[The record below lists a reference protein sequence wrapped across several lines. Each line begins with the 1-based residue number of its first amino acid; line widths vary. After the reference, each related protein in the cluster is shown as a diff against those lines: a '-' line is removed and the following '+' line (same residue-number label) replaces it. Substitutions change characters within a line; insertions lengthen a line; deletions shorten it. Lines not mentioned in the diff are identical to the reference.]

1 MIIFKMDYFKRA
13 RRLRLR
19 FDREC
24 FGDFFPIH
32 GVHAGLLRKRLKN
45 YEKKKTFISS

>member
-1 MIIFKMDYFKRA
+1 MMLVKIDYFKRA

-19 FDREC
+19 YDREC

-32 GVHAGLLRKRLKN
+32 GVHSGFIRKRLMN
-45 YEKKKTFISS
+45 YEKKT